1 MNTATGRT
9 ESLEDFQRTK
19 TFAAAPD
26 AVFSALTDIDALTGW
41 WTPAGGGADAGE
53 TLRFLMGDQ
62 EVVMRVDE
70 ADRPS
75 RVRWSV
81 LVCEAAPDWVG
92 TSITFDLEPV
102 GAGTELRFRHH
113 GLNPRPRVLRDLP
126 RRVDAL
132 PRQPRR
138 LRRPGRRQ
146 PEPARRRRA
155 VRRLAR
161 RARRPLSKHGRRRS
175 RSARKHR

>member
-1 MNTATGRT
+1 MSTTPT
-9 ESLEDFQRTK
+9 TTDDFRSTK

-62 EVVMRVDE
+62 EVVMQVE
-70 ADRPS
+70 ETDRPS

-81 LVCEAAPDWVG
+81 LVCEPASDWVG
-92 TSITFDLEPV
+92 TSITFDLEHA
-102 GAGTELRFRHH
+102 GAGTELRFQHH
-113 GLNPRPRVLRDLP
+113 GLNPRLECFETCH
-126 RRVDAL
+126 AGWTHY

-161 RARRPLSKHGRRRS
+161 RARRPLSKRGRRRA

>member
-1 MNTATGRT
+1 MTTTNTTD
-9 ESLEDFQRTK
+9 DFRSTK

-41 WTPAGGGADAGE
+41 WTPAAGGGADAGE

-62 EVVMRVDE
+62 EVVMRVEE

-102 GAGTELRFRHH
+102 GAGTELRFHHH
-113 GLNPRPRVLRDLP
+113 GLNPRLECFEMCHAGWTRHLASL
-126 RRVDAL
+126 VDYVDRGAGS
-132 PRQPRR
+132 PNP
-138 LRRPGRRQ
+138 
-146 PEPARRRRA
+146 PADVERFAAWRA
-155 VRRLAR
+155 EHA
-161 RARRPLSKHGRRRS
+161 AH
-175 RSARKHR
+175 

>member
-1 MNTATGRT
+1 MSTTT
-9 ESLEDFQRTK
+9 PTTTDDFRSTK

-41 WTPAGGGADAGE
+41 WTPAAGGADTGE

-62 EVVMRVDE
+62 EVVMRVAE

-81 LVCEAAPDWVG
+81 LVCEPAPDWVG

-102 GAGTELRFRHH
+102 GVGTELRFHHH
-113 GLNPRPRVLRDLP
+113 GLNPGLECFEMCNAGWTRHLASLVDYVDRGAGRPNP
-126 RRVDAL
+126 
-132 PRQPRR
+132 
-138 LRRPGRRQ
+138 PGERF
-146 PEPARRRRA
+146 AAWRA
-155 VRRLAR
+155 EHNA
-161 RARRPLSKHGRRRS
+161 S
-175 RSARKHR
+175 